1 MTRNIAIPP
10 YYIPGTSQIAPTTI
24 TFELVNALG
33 QAITGLT
40 STYGIAG
47 IKKVVAT
54 DAEQI
59 VALDINDDIE
69 PFSQWMVTVT
79 SGLIKQVVTTTL
91 VADPAP
97 SLGLSL
103 PLADLLYPTA

>member
-79 SGLIKQVVTTTL
+79 SGLIKQVVTVTL
-91 VADPAP
+91 EADPAP

>member
-33 QAITGLT
+33 QPITGLT
-40 STYGIAG
+40 SAYGIAG

-59 VALDINDDIE
+59 VALDVNADIE
-69 PFSQWMVTVT
+69 PFSQWLITIT
-79 SGLIKQVVTTTL
+79 SGLIKQVVTVTL
-91 VADPAP
+91 LADPAP

>member
-1 MTRNIAIPP
+1 MTRDIAIPP

-33 QAITGLT
+33 QPITGLT
-40 STYGIAG
+40 SAYGIAG

-59 VALDINDDIE
+59 VALDVNADIE
-69 PFSQWMVTVT
+69 PFSQWLITVT

-91 VADPAP
+91 VAGPAP

-103 PLADLLYPTA
+103 PLGDLLYPSA